1 VPIDAV
7 GATLLAGEGDGQDVK
22 AGDTVKVPEIGCSNA
37 PSGSYGSRR
46 DEPVMRPDVLSG
58 RGEPGPDAGVRTSGE
73 KAEGQRGKR
82 VQDRLDEGLT
92 AGPALGGSSVYAVQQ
107 LGGRDGG
114 DPDLLVGPQLL
125 LQTPTHLGH
134 RVSRR
139 QTPDGAFKV
148 DEDGGV

>member
-1 VPIDAV
+1 MPIDAV
-7 GATLLAGEGDGQDVK
+7 SATLLAGEGDGQDVK

-46 DEPVMRPDVLSG
+46 DEPVMHPDVLSG

-92 AGPALGGSSVYAVQQ
+92 AGPVLEGSSVHAVQQ

-125 LQTPTHLGH
+125 HQTPTHLGH

-139 QTPDGAFKV
+139 QTPDGAFKA